1 MFDIYII
8 TIFSNFIFLICY
20 ESISKNFNLYDN
32 PDNNRKI
39 HLKKISNI
47 GGFLF
52 LLNSLVIFIYY
63 LLFYPQE
70 ISQNLL
76 FFILSLSMMYFIV
89 GFFDDKINLDPL
101 LKLALSAGIY
111 YLAIVYNDEFLL
123 KSIYFNSLNITIFF
137 GKYSVFVTLL
147 CVLLLLNALNMFD
160 GINLQSGLYLFS
172 IFIVFI
178 YKDINLIFS
187 AMMVISLIFFIYL
200 NFRNKL
206 FLGNAGIWFSSF
218 YISSS
223 IITSYNQ
230 KLITVELVLILLLF
244 PGIDMFRIF
253 IERISSKNNPFKPD
267 KSHIHHI
274 LLKSIS
280 SEKSAIIIFLCYLF
294 PITIYFITLNF
305 IISISSIIFFYF
317 LILFKY
323 KYFKSIK

>member
-137 GKYSVFVTLL
+137 GKYSVF
-147 CVLLLLNALNMFD
+147 
-160 GINLQSGLYLFS
+160 
-172 IFIVFI
+172 
-178 YKDINLIFS
+178 
-187 AMMVISLIFFIYL
+187 
-200 NFRNKL
+200 
-206 FLGNAGIWFSSF
+206 
-218 YISSS
+218 
-223 IITSYNQ
+223 
-230 KLITVELVLILLLF
+230 
-244 PGIDMFRIF
+244 
-253 IERISSKNNPFKPD
+253 
-267 KSHIHHI
+267 
-274 LLKSIS
+274 
-280 SEKSAIIIFLCYLF
+280 
-294 PITIYFITLNF
+294 
-305 IISISSIIFFYF
+305 
-317 LILFKY
+317 
-323 KYFKSIK
+323 